1 MTGEIMTGIAE
12 RIPRGSMRPGQD
24 LVAAGYAGREGA
36 RQICRARRGQ
46 LLSWFSEEYIE
57 EMEQDDIFRTDG
69 GAIPWRQYGATE
81 WEEVGEGG
89 IFTALWNLS
98 GAYRLGFEADLH
110 KIPIKQDTI
119 EVCERYD
126 LNPYRLL
133 SSNCAVAAA
142 DHGWRL
148 AERLASDGIPAC
160 VIGRVHSGIKR
171 VIFYGTVRGFMER
184 PREDEIR
191 KIIQEAII

>member
-1 MTGEIMTGIAE
+1 M
-12 RIPRGSMRPGQD
+12 
-24 LVAAGYAGREGA
+24 
-36 RQICRARRGQ
+36 
-46 LLSWFSEEYIE
+46 
-57 EMEQDDIFRTDG
+57 
-69 GAIPWRQYGATE
+69 
-81 WEEVGEGG
+81 
-89 IFTALWNLS
+89 
-98 GAYRLGFEADLH
+98 
-110 KIPIKQDTI
+110 
-119 EVCERYD
+119 CERYD